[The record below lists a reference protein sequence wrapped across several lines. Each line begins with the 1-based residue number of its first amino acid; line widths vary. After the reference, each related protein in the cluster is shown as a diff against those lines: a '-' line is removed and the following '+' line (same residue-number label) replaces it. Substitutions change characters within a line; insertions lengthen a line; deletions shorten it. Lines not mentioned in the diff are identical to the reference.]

1 MKYFICVVIAVLFL
15 GNLVTNKIHFKES
28 LGKYNDELPAYELA
42 VKNGFEGSVVEW
54 AETLLGESVYVS
66 NETWWIG
73 KYDCKV
79 TVESG
84 DLEDNYKTEDVTVVR
99 CHTDYKNHLL
109 IETSNKYVIS
119 SKSYFCLTL

>member
-1 MKYFICVVIAVLFL
+1 M
-15 GNLVTNKIHFKES
+15 
-28 LGKYNDELPAYELA
+28 
-42 VKNGFEGSVVEW
+42 
-54 AETLLGESVYVS
+54 GESVYVS

-109 IETSNKYVIS
+109 IETSNKYVIDVGHVKDTIDLS
-119 SKSYFCLTL
+119 IDEYSDSNENKVII